1 MKTFPASQLIINA
14 DGSAFHLHLK
24 PEFLAD
30 KVILVG
36 DQDRVNIVA
45 SFFDEGSIEC
55 DVQSREFHTITGK
68 FHGKRISCISTGIGT
83 DNCDIV
89 MNEIDALANIDFAT
103 RTEKAEKRSLDIVRI
118 GTCGGM
124 QEDIPLGTFLV
135 SQKSI
140 GFDGVLAFYH
150 DRDKISDLGFEKAF
164 VDFVGYPK
172 KAAVPYV
179 VAANPELVD
188 RIAKDDMMRG
198 CTIASNGFYGPQGRV
213 LRVDLAVSDINEKI
227 TDFRYEGQ
235 RITNYEM
242 EGSCIAGL
250 ALHMGHRAMTV
261 CCVIAQRKIEAANTD
276 YKPRIKELIKT
287 VLDKIFSSHPSIM
300 GVDDRSVDRVKNTAF
315 LLSSEKESNPDFMF
329 FISESK
335 VPIIS
340 INNCFAVSTSAISII
355 SSHLSIND

>member
-30 KVILVG
+30 KIILVG
-36 DQDRVNIVA
+36 DQDRVNMVA

-68 FHGKRISCISTGIGT
+68 YKGKRISCISTGIGT

-89 MNEIDALANIDFAT
+89 MNEIDALANIDFTT
-103 RTEKAEKRSLDIVRI
+103 RTEKPVHRQLEIVRI

-140 GFDGVLAFYH
+140 GFDGVLAFYQN
-150 DRDKISDLGFEKAF
+150 RDQVADLDFEKAL
-164 VDFVGYPK
+164 VEYIHYPE

-179 VAANPELVD
+179 VSANEELVN
-188 RIAKDDMMRG
+188 RIARDDMMRG
-198 CTIASNGFYGPQGRV
+198 CTIAANGFYGPQGRV
-213 LRVDLAVSDINEKI
+213 LRVDLAVPDINERI
-227 TDFRYEGQ
+227 TSFRYQGQ

-250 ALHMGHRAMTV
+250 ALHMGHKAMTV
-261 CCVIAQRKIEAANTD
+261 CCVIAQRKVEAANTD
-276 YKPRIKELIKT
+276 YKPRIKELVQT
-287 VLDKIFSSHPSIM
+287 VLE
-300 GVDDRSVDRVKNTAF
+300 RY
-315 LLSSEKESNPDFMF
+315 
-329 FISESK
+329 
-335 VPIIS
+335 
-340 INNCFAVSTSAISII
+340 
-355 SSHLSIND
+355 

>member
-1 MKTFPASQLIINA
+1 MSKIFPASQLIINA
-14 DGSAFHLHLK
+14 DGSAFHLHLR

-30 KVILVG
+30 KIILVG
-36 DQDRVNIVA
+36 DQDRVNMVA

-68 FHGKRISCISTGIGT
+68 YKGKRVTCISTGIGT

-89 MNEIDALANIDFAT
+89 MNEIDTLANVDYTT
-103 RTEKAEKRSLDIVRI
+103 REEKAVKRSLEIVRV

-140 GFDGVLAFYH
+140 GFDGVLAFYDGR
-150 DRDKISDLGFEKAF
+150 DRVADLGFEQAL
-164 VDFVGYPK
+164 VDFIHYPA
-172 KAAVPYV
+172 KAARPYV
-179 VAANPELVD
+179 VAANEELVD
-188 RIAKDDMMRG
+188 RIAGTDMMRG
-198 CTIASNGFYGPQGRV
+198 CTIAANGFYGPQGRV
-213 LRVDLAVSDINEKI
+213 LRCPIAVPDINERI

-250 ALHMGHRAMTV
+250 GLLMGHKAMTV

-276 YKPRIKELIKT
+276 YKPRIKQLVQT
-287 VLDKIFSSHPSIM
+287 VLERI
-300 GVDDRSVDRVKNTAF
+300 
-315 LLSSEKESNPDFMF
+315 
-329 FISESK
+329 
-335 VPIIS
+335 
-340 INNCFAVSTSAISII
+340 
-355 SSHLSIND
+355 

>member
-1 MKTFPASQLIINA
+1 MSKVFPASQLIINE
-14 DGSAFHLHLK
+14 DGSAFHLHLR

-30 KVILVG
+30 KIILVG
-36 DQDRVNIVA
+36 DQDRVNMVA

-68 FHGKRISCISTGIGT
+68 YKGKRISCISTGIGT

-89 MNEIDALANIDFAT
+89 MNEIDTLANIDYTT
-103 RTEKAEKRSLDIVRI
+103 REEKAVKRSLEIVRI

-140 GFDGVLAFYH
+140 GFDGVLAFYEGR
-150 DRDKISDLGFEKAF
+150 DRIADLGFEQAL
-164 VDFVGYPK
+164 VDFIHYPA
-172 KAAVPYV
+172 KAARPYV
-179 VAANPELVD
+179 VAANKELVD

-198 CTIASNGFYGPQGRV
+198 CTIAANGFYGPQGRV
-213 LRVDLAVSDINEKI
+213 LRCPIAVPDINDRI

-250 ALHMGHRAMTV
+250 SLLMGHKAMTV

-276 YKPRIKELIKT
+276 YKPRIKQLVQT
-287 VLDKIFSSHPSIM
+287 VLE
-300 GVDDRSVDRVKNTAF
+300 R
-315 LLSSEKESNPDFMF
+315 L
-329 FISESK
+329 
-335 VPIIS
+335 
-340 INNCFAVSTSAISII
+340 
-355 SSHLSIND
+355 

>member
-30 KVILVG
+30 KIILVG

-68 FHGKRISCISTGIGT
+68 YHGKRISCISTGIGT

-89 MNEIDALANIDFAT
+89 MNEIDSLANIDYNT
-103 RTEKAEKRSLDIVRI
+103 RTEKEQKRQLEIVRI

-124 QEDIPLGTFLV
+124 QEDIPLGTF
-135 SQKSI
+135 
-140 GFDGVLAFYH
+140 
-150 DRDKISDLGFEKAF
+150 RDKLSDLGFEKAL
-164 VDFVGYPK
+164 VDFIGYPK

-179 VAANPELVD
+179 VSANPELVD

-198 CTIASNGFYGPQGRV
+198 CTIAANGFYGPQGRN
-213 LRVDLAVSDINEKI
+213 LRVDIAVPDINEKI
-227 TDFRYEGQ
+227 SAFRYEGQ

-250 ALHMGHRAMTV
+250 ALHMGHKAMTV
-261 CCVIAQRKIEAANTD
+261 CCVIAQRKVEAANTD
-276 YKPRIKELIKT
+276 YKPRVKELIKT
-287 VLDKIFSSHPSIM
+287 VLERI
-300 GVDDRSVDRVKNTAF
+300 
-315 LLSSEKESNPDFMF
+315 
-329 FISESK
+329 
-335 VPIIS
+335 
-340 INNCFAVSTSAISII
+340 
-355 SSHLSIND
+355 

>member
-30 KVILVG
+30 KIILVG
-36 DQDRVNIVA
+36 DQDRVSMVA

-89 MNEIDALANIDFAT
+89 MNEIDALANIDFET
-103 RTEKAEKRSLDIVRI
+103 RTEKAEKRCLDIVRI

-140 GFDGVLAFYH
+140 GFDGVLAFYE
-150 DRDKISDLGFEKAF
+150 DRDKIADLGFEKAL

-179 VAANPELVD
+179 VAANPELG
-188 RIAKDDMMRG
+188 G
-198 CTIASNGFYGPQGRV
+198 CTIAANGFYGPQGRV
-213 LRVDLAVSDINEKI
+213 LRVGLAVPDINEKI
-227 TDFRYEGQ
+227 SAFRYEGQ

-276 YKPRIKELIKT
+276 YKPRIKELVHT
-287 VLDKIFSSHPSIM
+287 VLERI
-300 GVDDRSVDRVKNTAF
+300 
-315 LLSSEKESNPDFMF
+315 
-329 FISESK
+329 
-335 VPIIS
+335 
-340 INNCFAVSTSAISII
+340 
-355 SSHLSIND
+355 

>member
-14 DGSAFHLHLK
+14 DGSIFHLHIK
-24 PEFLAD
+24 PEHLAD

-36 DQDRVNIVA
+36 DQGRVDLVA

-55 DVQSREFHTITGK
+55 NIQSREFHTITGRYQ
-68 FHGKRISCISTGIGT
+68 GKRISCISTGIGT

-103 RTEKAEKRSLDIVRI
+103 RTEKETPRVLDIVRV

-135 SQKSI
+135 SEKSI
-140 GFDGVLAFYH
+140 GWDGVLAFYE
-150 DRDKISDLGFEKAF
+150 DRDKIADVGFEKAL
-164 VDFVGYPK
+164 VDFIGYPA

-179 VAANPELVD
+179 VAANPELVE
-188 RIAKDDMMRG
+188 RIARDDMMRG
-198 CTIASNGFYGPQGRV
+198 CTIAANGFYGPQGRV
-213 LRVDLAVSDINEKI
+213 LRVGLAVEDINEKI
-227 TDFRYEGQ
+227 TAFRYEGQ

-276 YKPRIKELIKT
+276 YKPRIKELVKT
-287 VLDKIFSSHPSIM
+287 VLERI
-300 GVDDRSVDRVKNTAF
+300 
-315 LLSSEKESNPDFMF
+315 
-329 FISESK
+329 
-335 VPIIS
+335 
-340 INNCFAVSTSAISII
+340 
-355 SSHLSIND
+355 